1 MQLRCIA
8 IDDEP
13 IALKVIERFVKK
25 VPFLELLGSF
35 QNPVEASLFL
45 QENPVDLIF
54 LDIQMPDLTGLQ
66 FLQSLTDPPKVIF
79 TTAYSEYAVES
90 YELDAV
96 DYLLKP
102 IPFERF
108 LKAVNKAY
116 KLHQAEVEHDLAQ
129 DEEDAK
135 HDALSPYLFLKS
147 DTRIFKVKRDE
158 IRYIEGMR
166 DYIAVHTPQK
176 RILTLMS
183 LSKMLSRLP
192 ATDFIRVHKSYII
205 NLHHIALIQ
214 QNRVII
220 GEKEIPI
227 SNTYR
232 EDFFS
237 RIEKLQ

>member
-1 MQLRCIA
+1 MRCIA

-25 VPFLELLGSF
+25 VPFLESLGSF

-45 QENPVDLIF
+45 QENPTDLIF
-54 LDIQMPDLTGLQ
+54 LDIQMPDLTGIQ
-66 FLQSLTDPPKVIF
+66 FLQSLTHPPKVIF
-79 TTAYSEYAVES
+79 TTAYSEYAAES
-90 YELDAV
+90 YDLDAV

-108 LKAVNKAY
+108 LKAVNKAF
-116 KLHQAEVEHDLAQ
+116 KLHQVEAEQESGHE
-129 DEEDAK
+129 EEDAK
-135 HDALSPYLFLKS
+135 HDAMSPYLFLKS

-158 IRYIEGMR
+158 IQYIEGMR
-166 DYIAVHTPQK
+166 DYIAVHIPQK
-176 RILTLMS
+176 RIMTLMS
-183 LSKMLSRLP
+183 LSKMLLRLP
-192 ATDFIRVHKSYII
+192 PSDFIRVHKSYII
-205 NLHHIALIQ
+205 NLHHITLIQ
-214 QNRVII
+214 QNRIVI

-232 EDFFS
+232 EDFFN

>member
-1 MQLRCIA
+1 MHMRCIA

-13 IALKVIERFVKK
+13 LALKVIERFVSK
-25 VPFLELLGSF
+25 VPFLELQRSF
-35 QNPVEASLFL
+35 QNPVEASLYL
-45 QENPVDLIF
+45 QENPIDLIF
-54 LDIQMPDLTGLQ
+54 LDIQMPDLTGMQ
-66 FLQSLTDPPKVIF
+66 FLQSLTNPPKVIF
-79 TTAYSEYAVES
+79 TTAHSEHAAES
-90 YELDAV
+90 YDLDAI

-108 LKAVNKAY
+108 LKGVNKAF
-116 KLHQAEVEHDLAQ
+116 KLHQLEADHAEGQEA
-129 DEEDAK
+129 EDAI

-166 DYIAVHTPQK
+166 DYIAVHTPQR
-176 RILTLMS
+176 RIMTLMS
-183 LSKMLSRLP
+183 LSKMLLRLP
-192 ATDFIRVHKSYII
+192 PSDFIRVHKSYII
-205 NLHHIALIQ
+205 NLHHIALIK
-214 QNRVII
+214 QNRIII

>member
-1 MQLRCIA
+1 MQCIA

-35 QNPVEASLFL
+35 QNPVEASQFL
-45 QENPVDLIF
+45 QEQEVDLIF
-54 LDIQMPDLTGLQ
+54 LDIQMPDLTGFQ
-66 FLQSLTDPPKVIF
+66 FLQSLSHPPKVIF
-79 TTAYSEYAVES
+79 TTAYTEHAVES
-90 YELDAV
+90 YEMDAV

-102 IPFERF
+102 IPFDRF
-108 LKAVNKAY
+108 LKAVNKAF
-116 KLHQAEVEHDLAQ
+116 KLHQLEAEAA
-129 DEEDAK
+129 EEAESGQ
-135 HDALSPYLFLKS
+135 DALSPYLFLKS
-147 DTRIFKVKRDE
+147 DTRIFKVIRDE

-166 DYIAVHTPQK
+166 DYIAVHTPEK
-176 RILTLMS
+176 RIMTLMS
-183 LSKMLSRLP
+183 LTKMLDRLP
-192 ATDFIRVHKSYII
+192 PSDFVRVHKSYII
-205 NLHHIALIQ
+205 NMHHIALIQ

-232 EDFFS
+232 EDFFH

>member
-1 MQLRCIA
+1 MQCIA

-25 VPFLELLGSF
+25 VPFLSLKGSF
-35 QNPVEASLFL
+35 QNPLEAAQFL
-45 QENPVDLIF
+45 QENEIDLIF
-54 LDIQMPDLTGLQ
+54 LDIQMPDLSGFQ
-66 FLQSLTDPPKVIF
+66 FLQSLPDPPKVIF
-79 TTAYSEYAVES
+79 TTAHSEYALES
-90 YELDAV
+90 YELDAI

-102 IPFERF
+102 IPFDRF
-108 LKAVNKAY
+108 LKAANKAL
-116 KLHQAEVEHDLAQ
+116 KLHQMEMESEQEEADQLHDS
-129 DEEDAK
+129 
-135 HDALSPYLFLKS
+135 LSPYLFLKS

-183 LSKMLSRLP
+183 LSKMLNRLP
-192 ATDFIRVHKSYII
+192 ASDFIRVHKSYII
-205 NLHHIALIQ
+205 NLHHISLIQ
-214 QNRVII
+214 QNRIMI

-227 SNTYR
+227 SNTYK

>member
-1 MQLRCIA
+1 MQMRCIA

-25 VPFLELLGSF
+25 VPFLESLGSF

-45 QENPVDLIF
+45 QENPTDLIF
-54 LDIQMPDLTGLQ
+54 LDIQMPDLTGIQ
-66 FLQSLTDPPKVIF
+66 FLQSLTHPPKVIF
-79 TTAYSEYAVES
+79 TTAYSEYAAES
-90 YELDAV
+90 YDLDAV

-108 LKAVNKAY
+108 LKAVNKAF
-116 KLHQAEVEHDLAQ
+116 KLHQVEAEQEANHEIEDTLQ
-129 DEEDAK
+129 DAM
-135 HDALSPYLFLKS
+135 SPYLFLKS

-158 IRYIEGMR
+158 IQYIEGMR
-166 DYIAVHTPQK
+166 DYIAVHIPQK
-176 RILTLMS
+176 RIMTLMS
-183 LSKMLSRLP
+183 LSKMLLRLP
-192 ATDFIRVHKSYII
+192 PSDFIRVHKSYII
-205 NLHHIALIQ
+205 NLHHITLIQ
-214 QNRVII
+214 QNRIVI

-232 EDFFS
+232 EEFFN

>member
-1 MQLRCIA
+1 MRCIA

-13 IALKVIERFVKK
+13 IALKVIERFVNK
-25 VPFLELLGSF
+25 VPFLELQRSF

-45 QENPVDLIF
+45 QENPTDLIF

-66 FLQSLTDPPKVIF
+66 FLQSLPHPPKVIF
-79 TTAYSEYAVES
+79 TTAYSEYAAES
-90 YELDAV
+90 YDLDAV

-102 IPFERF
+102 IPFARF
-108 LKAVNKAY
+108 LKAVNKAF
-116 KLHQAEVEHDLAQ
+116 KLHQFEAEHDAGQ
-129 DEEDAK
+129 EGEDSLQ
-135 HDALSPYLFLKS
+135 DALSPYLFLKS

-176 RILTLMS
+176 RIMTLMS
-183 LSKMLSRLP
+183 LSKMLLRLP
-192 ATDFIRVHKSYII
+192 PSDFIRVHKSYII

-214 QNRVII
+214 QNRILI
-220 GEKEIPI
+220 GEREIPI

>member
-1 MQLRCIA
+1 MNCIA

-13 IALKVIERFVKK
+13 IALKVIERFAKK
-25 VPFLELLGSF
+25 VPFLNLQKSF

-66 FLQSLTDPPKVIF
+66 FLQSLPDPPKVIF
-79 TTAYSEYAVES
+79 TTAYSEYAAES
-90 YELDAV
+90 YDLDAV

-108 LKAVNKAY
+108 LKAVNKAL
-116 KLHQAEVEHDLAQ
+116 KMHQLEAEPEAGAE
-129 DEEDAK
+129 EEDALQ
-135 HDALSPYLFLKS
+135 DALSPYLFIKS
-147 DTRIFKVKRDE
+147 DTRIFKVQRDD

-166 DYIAVHTPQK
+166 DYIAVHIPQK
-176 RILTLMS
+176 RIMTLMS
-183 LSKMLSRLP
+183 LTKMLKRLP
-192 ATDFIRVHKSYII
+192 ASDFIRVHKSYII
-205 NLHHIALIQ
+205 NLHHISLIQ
-214 QNRVII
+214 QNRVVI

-232 EDFFS
+232 EDFFN